1 MSTAPDT
8 SKSKADPKADAK
20 AKKAAD
26 AKPAKAAKAAKP
38 VAADAAE
45 SAKPAAKKVTAK
57 KPAAKKVKAVNA
69 DGTAKRSAHVESR
82 LAQILIAPI
91 VSEKATMAAEKHNQV
106 LFKVMRDAT
115 KPEIK
120 AAVELMFKVTV
131 DSVQTVQHKGK
142 TKRFGKGTGR
152 RDHVKKAYVCLAAGQ
167 ELNFSGEGA

>member
-1 MSTAPDT
+1 MSTAPEAQKPAKGAKADVKAEPKVT
-8 SKSKADPKADAK
+8 AKSKAKAEA
-20 AKKAAD
+20 AASEKAAAAA
-26 AKPAKAAKAAKP
+26 AKPPKAAKAA
-38 VAADAAE
+38 V
-45 SAKPAAKKVTAK
+45 AK
-57 KPAAKKVKAVNA
+57 KPAVKKA
-69 DGTAKRSAHVESR
+69 DAAKRSAHAESR

-91 VSEKATMAAEKHNQV
+91 ISEKATMAAEKHNQV

-152 RDHVKKAYVCLAAGQ
+152 RDHVKKAYVCLAQGQ

>member
-1 MSTAPDT
+1 MSTAPDAQKGAKAAPKVT
-8 SKSKADPKADAK
+8 AKSKAKAE
-20 AKKAAD
+20 AAATEQAAAAAA
-26 AKPAKAAKAAKP
+26 AKPAKAPKAA
-38 VAADAAE
+38 A
-45 SAKPAAKKVTAK
+45 AK
-57 KPAAKKVKAVNA
+57 KPAAKKADAVK
-69 DGTAKRSAHVESR
+69 RPAHNESR
-82 LAQILIAPI
+82 LAQVLIAPI